1 MRYLGR
7 LTWFTTSVFLIGVFL
22 AAGAGRVDAQE
33 SARIALVIGNSAYK
47 FAPPLPNPAND
58 AKLIAETLRGL
69 GFDVIERID
78 ADRETIQL
86 ATFELQ
92 DRLIAASE
100 DSVGLF
106 FYTGHGVQVGGEN
119 YLIPLGADIKK
130 EREVAINSVSASFIL
145 KQMEFAE
152 NAMNFV
158 ILDACRNNP
167 FPASTRATTRGL
179 ARMNAPT
186 GSLVAYSTGPGE
198 VAVDGLGDNSPYVLA
213 LSQAMQTPGVP
224 AELMFKRV
232 RESVLE
238 ATNKK
243 QTPWEESSLM
253 GGEFYFTPPRAA
265 LTALTPA
272 VSAEALVWEA
282 IKDSAIAA
290 DYQAYLTDY
299 PNGVYASLARARVD
313 NLTTATALRSGGDN
327 RKLTPATSNSK
338 EMEKI
343 FWETIEDSDDPAD
356 FEDFLAK
363 FPESLLAG
371 IAGRRLKRLTA
382 PQPAT
387 AVAALTTPATGESG
401 VSGGPAS
408 FDDGGV
414 VYTRGEYEAA
424 LNIWLPLAE
433 QGDVDAQYYLGLMYN
448 VGEGVAAD
456 NAEAVRWY
464 RRAAEQ
470 GDPYAQDS
478 LGTMYD
484 FGEGVPVDDVEAV
497 RWYRLSAEQNY
508 VGAQYS
514 LALMYD
520 YGEGVA
526 LDYAEAVKWYRRAA
540 EQDYAAAQYNLALMY
555 AYGDGVP
562 ELPHPGGQPGIH
574 AHDVRAIRGALRRTP
589 GAVRA
594 CRVR

>member
-290 DYQAYLTDY
+290 DYQADLTDY
-299 PNGVYASLARARVD
+299 PNGVYASLARACVD

-382 PQPAT
+382 PQPAP

-408 FDDGGV
+408 FDDGWV

-424 LNIWLPLAE
+424 LNIWQPLAE

-456 NAEAVRWY
+456 NAEAVRGY
-464 RRAAEQ
+464 RRAA
-470 GDPYAQDS
+470 
-478 LGTMYD
+478 
-484 FGEGVPVDDVEAV
+484 
-497 RWYRLSAEQNY
+497 
-508 VGAQYS
+508 
-514 LALMYD
+514 
-520 YGEGVA
+520 
-526 LDYAEAVKWYRRAA
+526 
-540 EQDYAAAQYNLALMY
+540 
-555 AYGDGVP
+555 
-562 ELPHPGGQPGIH
+562 
-574 AHDVRAIRGALRRTP
+574 
-589 GAVRA
+589 
-594 CRVR
+594 

>member
-1 MRYLGR
+1 
-7 LTWFTTSVFLIGVFL
+7 
-22 AAGAGRVDAQE
+22 
-33 SARIALVIGNSAYK
+33 
-47 FAPPLPNPAND
+47 
-58 AKLIAETLRGL
+58 
-69 GFDVIERID
+69 
-78 ADRETIQL
+78 
-86 ATFELQ
+86 
-92 DRLIAASE
+92 
-100 DSVGLF
+100 
-106 FYTGHGVQVGGEN
+106 
-119 YLIPLGADIKK
+119 
-130 EREVAINSVSASFIL
+130 
-145 KQMEFAE
+145 
-152 NAMNFV
+152 
-158 ILDACRNNP
+158 
-167 FPASTRATTRGL
+167 
-179 ARMNAPT
+179 
-186 GSLVAYSTGPGE
+186 
-198 VAVDGLGDNSPYVLA
+198 
-213 LSQAMQTPGVP
+213 
-224 AELMFKRV
+224 
-232 RESVLE
+232 
-238 ATNKK
+238 
-243 QTPWEESSLM
+243 
-253 GGEFYFTPPRAA
+253 
-265 LTALTPA
+265 
-272 VSAEALVWEA
+272 
-282 IKDSAIAA
+282 
-290 DYQAYLTDY
+290 
-299 PNGVYASLARARVD
+299 
-313 NLTTATALRSGGDN
+313 
-327 RKLTPATSNSK
+327 
-338 EMEKI
+338 MEKI

-387 AVAALTTPATGESG
+387 AVAALTTPATGESR

-408 FDDGGV
+408 FDDGWV

-526 LDYAEAVKWYRRAA
+526 LEDGDAV
-540 EQDYAAAQYNLALMY
+540 
-555 AYGDGVP
+555 
-562 ELPHPGGQPGIH
+562 
-574 AHDVRAIRGALRRTP
+574 
-589 GAVRA
+589 
-594 CRVR
+594 